1 MPYINTVT
9 TRKISDS
16 ERNEI
21 KAELGKIISLFPGKS
36 EDWLMLSFSDDVK
49 MYFRG
54 DDGADTAFVEVKI
67 FGKSTKEA
75 YENVT
80 AAICEL
86 YEEKLGIP
94 SERIYVKYEECD
106 KWGWNGS
113 NF

>member
-21 KAELGKIISLFPGKS
+21 KSELGKIISLFPGKS

-54 DDGADTAFVEVKI
+54 DDGEDTAYVEVKI
-67 FGKSTKEA
+67 FG
-75 YENVT
+75 
-80 AAICEL
+80 ICEL